1 MIAAALN
8 TDPAA
13 GVGILAAL
21 AAGIVSFLSP
31 CVLPLVPGYLSAVTG
46 VSAAELDDAGWRRVL
61 GPSLLFVASFSA
73 IFILLGLTA
82 TGLGMTLQ
90 ENKELLTKISA
101 ALIVAMGVL
110 FVASLFIARLNREW
124 HVEAL
129 LERAGKGG
137 PMVAG
142 AAFAIAW
149 TPCIGPTLG
158 AILSAAALSGSAAR
172 GAFLLAVY
180 SAGLAIP
187 FLLTAIAFS
196 RMTTAFAVIKRHYQA
211 IVATGGVILIAMG
224 VLIWTGQLFQ
234 LNIEA
239 QSWLSSVGLDFWN
252 QV

>member
-1 MIAAALN
+1 MVDAAISS
-8 TDPAA
+8 DPAA

-21 AAGIVSFLSP
+21 GAGIISFLSP

-46 VSAAELDDAGWRRVL
+46 VSAAELDQAGWRRVL

-82 TGLGMTLQ
+82 TGLGSFLDDQ
-90 ENKELLTKISA
+90 EELLETVAGI
-101 ALIVAMGVL
+101 LIILMGVL
-110 FVASLFIARLNREW
+110 FVASLFATRLNREW
-124 HVEAL
+124 HVDAL

-137 PMVAG
+137 PVVAG

-158 AILSAAALSGSAAR
+158 AILTAASLTDSAGR

-187 FLLTAIAFS
+187 FLLTALAFS
-196 RMTTAFAVIKRHYQA
+196 RMTTAFAVVKRHYRA

-224 VLIWTGQLFQ
+224 LLILTGEVTQ
-234 LNIEA
+234 LNAET
-239 QSWLSSVGLDFWN
+239 QRWFSNLGLDFWN
-252 QV
+252 WV

>member
-1 MIAAALN
+1 MVLADISG
-8 TDPAA
+8 DPAA

-46 VSAAELDDAGWRRVL
+46 VSASELDDAGWRRVL
-61 GPSLLFVASFSA
+61 GPSLIFVASFSA

-82 TGLGMTLQ
+82 TGIGSFLLDNQ
-90 ENKELLTKISA
+90 ELLTKIA
-101 ALIVAMGVL
+101 GTLIIVMGVL
-110 FVASLFIARLNREW
+110 FVSSLFITRLNREW
-124 HVEAL
+124 HVDAL

-137 PMVAG
+137 PVVAG
-142 AAFAIAW
+142 MAFAIAW

-158 AILSAAALSGSAAR
+158 AILSAAALSDSAGR

-187 FLLTAIAFS
+187 FILTALAFS
-196 RMTTAFAVIKRHYQA
+196 RMTTAFTVVKRHYRA
-211 IVATGGVILIAMG
+211 IVAVGGVILILMG
-224 VLIWTGQLFQ
+224 LLIVTGEFER

-239 QSWLSSVGLDFWN
+239 QRWTSELGLEL
-252 QV
+252 